1 MVYGKLPDG
10 NYIVK
15 MKIDNVLDDDCDNK
29 NTMPFHLG
37 AFVLSNSR
45 RIMNSFIREIDGFC
59 INIIYYTHTDSM
71 YIEKKQ

>member
-1 MVYGKLPDG
+1 MDYGKIPDG

-15 MKIDNVLDDDCDNK
+15 MKIDTVLDDDCDIK

-45 RIMNSFIREIDGFC
+45 RIMNSFIREKDGFC
-59 INIIYYTHTDSM
+59 INKIYYAHTDSM
-71 YIEKKQ
+71 YIEKTQ